1 MKVFK
6 LLGLVFSMFL
16 ASTISAQ
23 KNKKDPKSE
32 TQVILMAGQSNMA
45 GAGNYDEL
53 DDAIKKRIEKISNR
67 VSLVFNGK
75 VASPLSYYKNKPSKK
90 YTFTKR
96 FGPELLLGLTLAEK
110 NPTKKYVII
119 KRSQGGTALYG
130 AWNPNWTEEKA
141 KAVEA
146 KKKHNLKLFS
156 MHLDDINT
164 NLERLKTEGETYKI
178 TGFIW
183 MQGENDATLK
193 EAANN
198 YAENLE
204 TLITKYRTIYNE
216 KDLPFIFGQIN
227 SRYGIKNGAKMVR
240 EQMEIASNKIEKS
253 SLIKTSTDKSWS
265 DFPKHTDNVHYNT
278 EGQKRLGIAF
288 AKELMKLIK

>member
-1 MKVFK
+1 MKIFK
-6 LLGLVFSMFL
+6 LLGFLFIMFL

-23 KNKKDPKSE
+23 KNKKEIRNE

-53 DDAIKKRIEKISNR
+53 EESIKKRIEKISTR

-75 VASPLSYYKNKPSKK
+75 VVSPLSYYKNKPSKK
-90 YTFTKR
+90 YNFTKR

-130 AWNPNWTEEKA
+130 AWNPNWTQEKA
-141 KAVEA
+141 KAIEA
-146 KKKHNLKLFS
+146 KKKQNMKLFS
-156 MHLDDINT
+156 MHLEDIHQ
-164 NLERLKTEGETYKI
+164 NLKQLKEKGETYNI
-178 TGFIW
+178 TGFVW
-183 MQGENDATLK
+183 MQGENDAILK
-193 EAANN
+193 KAAIS
-198 YAENLE
+198 YSENLKA
-204 TLITKYRTIYNE
+204 LITKYRTTFHKKE
-216 KDLPFIFGQIN
+216 MPFIFGQIN

-240 EQMEIASNKIEKS
+240 EQMEIASSKIENS
-253 SLIKTSTDKSWS
+253 SLIKTSTDETWS